1 MLEGVERSQKKED
14 NGKSMVA
21 RIRSYHVL
29 IVALIELAVM
39 QQLLGFVIATGDSQ
53 IRSASSHPP
62 TVAECFHE
70 DQEIQFAPR
79 GSAFARDGLIMHDNG
94 DFGDTAQREG
104 WYWLGGWIRQ
114 NELHQPWIDTPR
126 RQLSFSDVL
135 KKLEPNG
142 DGVFVRAPGKDPYGR
157 DTDGNKNHGTTRDQL
172 VPLIAAM
179 SVWGKQDAL
188 QRLWNALPE
197 DIAGKHDFQGHWH
210 DDISGQDIYASDPCN
225 NNDDHFCT
233 TKKSNGLLRFTG
245 DPLPSPTY
253 NLFVRAGIVP
263 SSSFPVTKA
272 ALSPDGFTLGEV
284 WLYGG
289 VGVLR
294 HQATGEV
301 PCGSQQLPD
310 KLDCVD
316 QDMNTIV
323 MLWMSRHS
331 KPTVMSESA
340 IASYRSRAHSYGSY
354 FGEYCKAY
362 GVLRVSSSCPV
373 SDTQCCKDKSCLN
386 SRLTNRMKTGVR
398 SGWSPDGP
406 GFGPYGAVRW
416 YNRWSTG
423 ANPRLAVLWQPII
436 EDLLKLTP
444 EHQ

>member
-1 MLEGVERSQKKED
+1 MRST
-14 NGKSMVA
+14 
-21 RIRSYHVL
+21 YHVL
-29 IVALIELAVM
+29 IVELIALAVV
-39 QQLLGFVIATGDSQ
+39 QQLQGCAIAASDSQ
-53 IRSASSHPP
+53 IGSVSNPP
-62 TVAECFHE
+62 LTVAECFHE

-79 GSAFARDGLIMHDNG
+79 NSAFGRDGLIMHDNG

-104 WYWLGGWIRQ
+104 WYWLGVWIRQ
-114 NELHQPWIDTPR
+114 NELHQPWTDTPP
-126 RQLSFSDVL
+126 RQLSFGDVL

-179 SVWGKQDAL
+179 GVWGKQDAL

-197 DIAGKHDFQGHWH
+197 DITGKHDFQGHWH
-210 DDISGQDIYASDPCN
+210 DDVSGQDIYESDPCN
-225 NNDDHFCT
+225 NGGDNFCR

-245 DPLPSPTY
+245 DPLPFPTY

-263 SSSFPVTKA
+263 SSSFPITRA
-272 ALSPDGFTLGEV
+272 ALSPDGFTLGEG
-284 WLYGG
+284 WLYTG

-294 HQATGEV
+294 HQATGEI
-301 PCGSQQLPD
+301 PCGSQQQPD

-331 KPTVMSESA
+331 KSTVMSESS

-362 GVLRVSSSCPV
+362 KVLQVNSSC
-373 SDTQCCKDKSCLN
+373 SIGDTRCCKDKSCLN
-386 SRLTNRMKTGVR
+386 SQLTERMKIGIG
-398 SGWSPDGP
+398 SSPPWSPDGP

-436 EDLLKLTP
+436 EDLLKD
-444 EHQ
+444 EHK